1 MVEVK
6 LYLEG
11 NLHSQMIFLKNKK
24 IKITGIHR
32 IEAIKKIENS
42 KKLEMK
48 KYYNK
53 REVNN

>member
-32 IEAIKKIENS
+32 IEAIKRIENS
-42 KKLEMK
+42 KKPEMK